1 MALFEVTIYN
11 KEVREKVEVGEH
23 HSRFN
28 DSWADF
34 QYIPI
39 RGNNEDQAR
48 ARIEE
53 MHPNNQGFVIDDIS
67 MLEGMELTGKERSD
81 ERRQENQNIADA
93 DDRRSANDRR
103 DTLFGV
109 NLSTTSSLVDL
120 GDLLDKE
127 CTDNWKIIFL
137 SMDKE
142 FHLKEVQ
149 IMFACKSDKENFIAN
164 NFKLKN
170 S

>member
-53 MHPNNQGFVIDDIS
+53 MHPNNQGFVIDDIQMVS
-67 MLEGMELTGKERSD
+67 GGFE
-81 ERRQENQNIADA
+81 
-93 DDRRSANDRR
+93 
-103 DTLFGV
+103 
-109 NLSTTSSLVDL
+109 
-120 GDLLDKE
+120 
-127 CTDNWKIIFL
+127 
-137 SMDKE
+137 
-142 FHLKEVQ
+142 
-149 IMFACKSDKENFIAN
+149 
-164 NFKLKN
+164 
-170 S
+170 